1 MTEAE
6 ELLNKWR
13 EVPCSWIGR
22 LKYIL
27 RCQTFPKLIKR
38 FNVIPIKI
46 LGRLFVEIKKLI
58 VKYIW
63 GDKGRRTAKT
73 VLKRLKS

>member
-1 MTEAE
+1 MCHVHGLED
-6 ELLNKWR
+6 
-13 EVPCSWIGR
+13 SI
-22 LKYIL
+22 YS

-46 LGRLFVEIKKLI
+46 LGRLFVEIKKLV

-63 GDKGRRTAKT
+63 GEKGCRIAKK